1 MSSALSR
8 LLTDFNADMMVRPAN
23 EDEAIIS
30 DFSNAMDAE
39 PESDGLPSDLMA
51 AGGGVNYDVV
61 RSAYKAGIEKG
72 RSENEEML
80 AALREEGVA
89 STEAAVEAA
98 KQELLA
104 GTLQPLANDLSA
116 SYAQLG
122 ESIERGVA
130 EVLAPLLNQELKRQ
144 ALQSLKDSIEEL
156 MGDQT
161 DAPIKITA
169 PENMVEELAV
179 HLAPLADAA
188 SIVSSDSDDIE
199 VRLDDTILNTKLGQL
214 QGIMQEI
221 FD

>member
-1 MSSALSR
+1 M
-8 LLTDFNADMMVRPAN
+8 
-23 EDEAIIS
+23 
-30 DFSNAMDAE
+30 
-39 PESDGLPSDLMA
+39 
-51 AGGGVNYDVV
+51 
-61 RSAYKAGIEKG
+61 
-72 RSENEEML
+72 
-80 AALREEGVA
+80 
-89 STEAAVEAA
+89 
-98 KQELLA
+98 
-104 GTLQPLANDLSA
+104 
-116 SYAQLG
+116 
-122 ESIERGVA
+122 
-130 EVLAPLLNQELKRQ
+130 
-144 ALQSLKDSIEEL
+144 KDSIEEL